1 MSRLPEK
8 ERLELMH
15 ELEKRYSSPKSS
27 WILKRK
33 KFAWV
38 LVVKG
43 AHFLKRFIDIA
54 VSLLLLITLS
64 PLLLFVALLVKMDG
78 GPVFYI
84 AKRVGK
90 FGQEFNFPKFRT
102 MVPNADK
109 IKQTLKS
116 DQETSKWF
124 KMKNDPRI
132 TKFGRFLRKSSIDE
146 LPQLWTVLK
155 GDMSLVGPRPPL
167 PNEVALY
174 SLEDRRKLDITPGIT
189 GLWQVSGRSD
199 IAFPD
204 QVRLDVAYIESQSVW
219 LDLII
224 LLKTIPAVIFGKGA
238 Y

>member
-15 ELEKRYSSPKSS
+15 ELEKRYSSPQSS

-33 KFAWV
+33 KFAWA

-43 AHFLKRFIDIA
+43 AHFLKRFIDIG
-54 VSLLLLITLS
+54 VSLAFLVALS
-64 PLLLFVALLVKMDG
+64 PLLLIVMLLVKMDG

-132 TKFGRFLRKSSIDE
+132 TKLGRFLRKSSIDE